1 MKTTKYQL
9 KNGLTV
15 ILSPMHKSPVVSVQ
29 AWVRTGSAD
38 EQKNEEGIS
47 HFIEHLVF
55 KGTQKFK
62 TGEIAQAVEGSG
74 GELNAYT
81 SFDQTVFYVT
91 ISKSFSTL
99 ALSAISEMMG
109 FPLFDATEVDN
120 EREVVVEEI
129 KRGLDSP
136 SRQASQLFFSTAYE
150 KHPYGIPV
158 IGYEPNIRKWSA
170 KKIESYFH
178 SRYAP
183 QNMFLVVTGD
193 FEVSEMKKNILDHF
207 GPIKPH
213 AVRKSRSVKVPV
225 AKKQKIKTLK
235 TDLNDAYLYISFP
248 IPHAR
253 HADVQALDVIGHAL
267 GQGDNSRLVK
277 KLRLERPVV
286 NSISAS
292 AWTPQQEGAFLI
304 SATLSVEN
312 LEETLRTISDE
323 LLRLCQDGITESE
336 LQRSKTAL
344 SAEEIYG
351 VETVDGL
358 SRKVGSG
365 EFYFRSPDYYNQ
377 QLSRIQKLTKAQVNA
392 VIKKYFIPEKM
403 TAILTSKRDQ
413 KESHQML
420 TTFGQNLTT
429 LFRKPPTTLKT
440 QKIKE
445 MKTKPGTQKLTL
457 DHGMRVYLRQMPGIN
472 SLTLRSA
479 SLGGTRGILSTQQG
493 LAELLTRVWTS
504 STEKRNEQQI
514 ISLCDETALGISAYS
529 GRNSFGLNMDCLTQ
543 FFDQSTGL
551 FEEFLLMP
559 KFDQTYF
566 DREREVMLH
575 QIAAKND
582 HPTSVMGRLFYETL
596 FHGHPYSFDTLGTKE
611 SLNQIQTGNLAAYLG
626 QHLTSKN
633 FHLCVVGDYQESKLM
648 KWLTHVDKQMAHFE
662 YQKPQ
667 FKLAARNENKF
678 VYSHMKKEQSHMMV
692 GFYGLKLDDAERD
705 VFEVMDTILSGMGG
719 RLFQELREK
728 KSLAYS
734 VATQKFYGV
743 EAGFFGSY
751 IGCSPD
757 KVDTALSMMLEEFYK
772 LMTVSVSDEELARA
786 IQNVIGSNDIE
797 LQKKSAIANSIL
809 FDEIYGLNSDLN
821 FQAEKRFRQIK
832 KEQIKSLANRL
843 FSQHFVCALVGPQDF
858 KSKEKMGG
866 HWDGLVA

>member
-9 KNGLTV
+9 KNGLTI

-38 EQKNEEGIS
+38 EQKTEEGIS

-55 KGTQKFK
+55 KGTRLFK

-91 ISKSFSTL
+91 ISKSFSHL

-109 FPLFDATEVDN
+109 FPLFDPTEVDN

-136 SRQASQLFFSTAYE
+136 SRQASQLFFSTAYQ
-150 KHPYGIPV
+150 KHPYGVPV
-158 IGYEPNIRKWSA
+158 IGFEPNIRRWSA

-183 QNMFLVVTGD
+183 QNMFIVVTGD
-193 FEVSEMKKNILDHF
+193 FEISEMKKNIQQHF
-207 GPIKPH
+207 GAIQSHK
-213 AVRKSRSVKVPV
+213 VRRSKSVKVPV
-225 AKKQKIKTLK
+225 AKKQKVKTVQ
-235 TDLNDAYLYISFP
+235 TDLNDSYLYLSFP

-253 HADVQALDVIGHAL
+253 HPDVEALDVIGHAL

-277 KLRLERPVV
+277 KLRLDKPVV

-292 AWTPQQEGAFLI
+292 AWTPQQEGSFLI
-304 SATLSVEN
+304 SATLSQDN
-312 LEETLRTISDE
+312 LQETVDVIAGE
-323 LLRLCQDGITESE
+323 IVRLVQDGITEAE

-351 VETVDGL
+351 IETVDGL

-365 EFYFRSPDYYNQ
+365 EFYFKNPDYYSH
-377 QLSRIQKLTKAQVNA
+377 QLARIQKLSKSQVNA
-392 VIKKYFIPEKM
+392 VIKKYFVPEKM
-403 TAILTSKRDQ
+403 TATLTSKMDQ
-413 KESHQML
+413 KTSEKML
-420 TTFGQNLTT
+420 SDFGAKLIEQLT
-429 LFRKPPTTLKT
+429 KAPPVLEVKKGKQGKAKQTT
-440 QKIKE
+440 QKI
-445 MKTKPGTQKLTL
+445 TL
-457 DHGMRVYLRQMPGIN
+457 DHGVRVYLRHMPGIN
-472 SLTLRSA
+472 SITLRSA
-479 SLGGTRGILSTQQG
+479 SLGGTRGLTSAQQG
-493 LAELLTRVWTS
+493 LSELLTRVWTS
-504 STEKRNEQQI
+504 STAKRNEQQI
-514 ISLCDETALGISAYS
+514 IAFCDETASAVSAYS

-543 FFDQSTGL
+543 FFEPSVML
-551 FEEFLLMP
+551 FEELLLSP
-559 KFDQTYF
+559 KFEQTYF

-575 QIAAKND
+575 QIVAKND

-596 FHGHPYSFDTLGTKE
+596 FKGHPYSFDTLGTKE
-611 SLNQIQTGNLAAYLG
+611 SLGMLQTSNLSAYLG

-633 FHLCVVGDYQESKLM
+633 FHICVVGDYHEAKLM
-648 KWLTHVDKQMAHFE
+648 KWLTKIDQSFAHFE

-667 FKLAARNENKF
+667 FKLSARSENQF
-678 VYSHMKKEQSHMMV
+678 VYAPMKKEQSHMMV
-692 GFYGLKLDDAERD
+692 GFYGLKLDDDDRD

-743 EAGFFGSY
+743 ETGFFGSY

-757 KVDTALSMMLEEFYK
+757 KVDTALTMMLEEFHK
-772 LMTVSVSDEELARA
+772 LTTVLVSDEELARA

-821 FQAEKRFRQIK
+821 FQAEKRFRKITKQQIMA
-832 KEQIKSLANRL
+832 LAKRL

-858 KSKEKMGG
+858 KSKEKMGVQ
-866 HWDGLVA
+866 WDDLAS